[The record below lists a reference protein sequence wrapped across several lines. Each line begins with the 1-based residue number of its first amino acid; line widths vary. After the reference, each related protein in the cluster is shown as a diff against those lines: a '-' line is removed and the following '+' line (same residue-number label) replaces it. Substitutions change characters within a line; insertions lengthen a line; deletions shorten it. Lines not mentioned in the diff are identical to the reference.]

1 MVIFY
6 GKKISCL
13 KMIFG
18 PSWSFLDMN
27 FFWPEKKLFD
37 TFRWISP
44 FSMIFLWSQSSGFA
58 PSIQNLVRN
67 WNFGGDTPA
76 RLPTLQKNGKN
87 QKTVLPDSFFGLTAF
102 NKANHCK
109 LHSDQVSRHSI
120 DKKCDFSPIFNFL
133 PSPLKLNRGF

>member
-6 GKKISCL
+6 GKKNL
-13 KMIFG
+13 FLEMIFG
-18 PSWSFLDMN
+18 PSWSIWDMKFFL
-27 FFWPEKKLFD
+27 PEKKRFD
-37 TFRWISP
+37 TFRWVSP

-102 NKANHCK
+102 NKAHHCK

-120 DKKCDFSPIFNFL
+120 NKKCDFSPIFNFW
-133 PSPLKLNRGF
+133 PSPLKLDRGF